1 MLQSKSCYFRTKETI
16 QRKQNEA
23 NRKKQ
28 EAAQKRREAASARDS
43 ARRKQREEEKYDQK
57 AEHTTRHAE
66 KLRRDREAVLQKIA
80 SKRFIYL
87 NDFVLLSILN
97 PYLPG
102 QHRAVDVCTQEM
114 SKSACLLLVTIGK
127 LLYLLLSVSIYRFV
141 YSTND
146 ITAFIYLLM
155 IKMGQFKHFFFHG
168 ICKLNYVLVSQKN
181 AAPYFYWNALYYFQK
196 YLSVPLC
203 RSK

>member
-1 MLQSKSCYFRTKETI
+1 MFRTKETI

-57 AEHTTRHAE
+57 AEHTTKHAE

-80 SKRFIYL
+80 SKRYIYL
-87 NDFVLLSILN
+87 NDLVLLSILN

-114 SKSACLLLVTIGK
+114 SKW
-127 LLYLLLSVSIYRFV
+127 
-141 YSTND
+141 
-146 ITAFIYLLM
+146 M
-155 IKMGQFKHFFFHG
+155 
-168 ICKLNYVLVSQKN
+168 
-181 AAPYFYWNALYYFQK
+181 
-196 YLSVPLC
+196 
-203 RSK
+203 

>member
-1 MLQSKSCYFRTKETI
+1 MDLRTKETI

-80 SKRFIYL
+80 R
-87 NDFVLLSILN
+87 
-97 PYLPG
+97 

-181 AAPYFYWNALYYFQK
+181 AAPYFYWDTLYYFQK